1 VKSDLVFRFCSNKD
15 LLEDFPNQS
24 SPSKL
29 ETLRKGIN
37 QTEYGVPS
45 TTDSDDIISGG
56 VEVKGREGGTKW
68 NNWEEN
74 WDETV
79 LPLVS

>member
-1 VKSDLVFRFCSNKD
+1 MFRFCSNKD
-15 LLEDFPNQS
+15 LLEDFPNHS

-37 QTEYGVPS
+37 QTEYGVP
-45 TTDSDDIISGG
+45 TTADSDDVVSEGDRG
-56 VEVKGREGGTKW
+56 KGRERRMKW

-74 WDETV
+74 WDEIV
-79 LPLVS
+79 LPLLDTK